1 MGWDDLLKFMFQRCK
16 SGDPQL
22 METALSILTSV
33 PDIFGSAQA
42 SYMDLIKEL
51 LFISLKN
58 SDHPNFRFSAV
69 RATCAFLNHVGGDDA
84 KKHFS
89 AFVGP
94 LLEGIEDCVVAE
106 DDDGPLKSLVEL
118 AENMPKYLRPGVDRL
133 IPFSIK
139 VIADMEIAD
148 NWRQLVLELV
158 VTLCESAPAMIRKK
172 VHGNRN

>member
-1 MGWDDLLKFMFQRCK
+1 MPLGTPSIDLPPSQSF
-16 SGDPQL
+16 GAWP
-22 METALSILTSV
+22 SICS
-33 PDIFGSAQA
+33 
-42 SYMDLIKEL
+42 
-51 LFISLKN
+51 
-58 SDHPNFRFSAV
+58 
-69 RATCAFLNHVGGDDA
+69 
-84 KKHFS
+84 
-89 AFVGP
+89 
-94 LLEGIEDCVVAE
+94 E